1 MKLALLNKEN
11 NGLKPFTFK
20 CIDNQF
26 VHGYELFRKHWKAA
40 SDIDDFCKRVFSDIN
55 LMNTHGYA
63 ELSKERHGHRQRLLS
78 MLNKSDIK
86 FTIYSDAGSI
96 LIGNK
101 DISFLVSHGNGDG
114 WALVAVFNKPDKF
127 NDDMLNYVTL
137 IQGENIQIHKYDYD
151 ISSKVMTTLSG
162 VYQVYAGYGT
172 VVFVKT
178 RDI

>member
-11 NGLKPFTFK
+11 NGLKSFTCK
-20 CIDNQF
+20 CIDNKF
-26 VHGYELFRKHWKAA
+26 VHGWELFRKHWKAA
-40 SDIDDFCKRVFSDIN
+40 ANIDDFCKRVFSDTN

-86 FTIYSDAGSI
+86 FTIYSDAGSV

-114 WALVAVFNKPDKF
+114 WASVAVFNDSNKF

-137 IQGENIQIHKYDYD
+137 IQGKNIQIHKYDYD
-151 ISSKVMTTLSG
+151 INSEVKATLSG
-162 VYQVYAGYGT
+162 VYDVYAGYGT
-172 VVFVKT
+172 VVFVKI
-178 RDI
+178 REC